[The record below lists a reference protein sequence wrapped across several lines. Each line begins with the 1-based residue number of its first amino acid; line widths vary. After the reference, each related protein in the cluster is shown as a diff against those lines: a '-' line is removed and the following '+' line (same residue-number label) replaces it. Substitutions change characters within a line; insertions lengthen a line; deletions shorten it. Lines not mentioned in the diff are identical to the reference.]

1 MTTAYDRDL
10 RQLATSV
17 AKQNGMV
24 IRDGVYCYQT
34 GPFFETVAECRMMH
48 RMGADVAGVYYKY
61 YKIITLTE
69 DFISRRLDV
78 SCLKR

>member
-1 MTTAYDRDL
+1 MNSSRFGARFQEMTTAYDRDL
-10 RQLATSV
+10 RQLAASV

-48 RMGADVAGVYYKY
+48 RMGADVAGVYYKNY
-61 YKIITLTE
+61 NLN
-69 DFISRRLDV
+69 
-78 SCLKR
+78 